1 MLFRSGINL
10 LIDLT
15 LGVRL
20 AGINFLAQLGA
31 AISAGP
37 AVGYGW
43 SGISMAA
50 LQTQIAAYNF
60 LADGFLPGDTVSG
73 VMLLTKSPSAFVGM
87 QFLFVTV

>member
-1 MLFRSGINL
+1 M
-10 LIDLT
+10 
-15 LGVRL
+15 
-20 AGINFLAQLGA
+20 NFLAQLGA
-31 AISAGP
+31 AIGAGP

-60 LADGFLPGDTVSG
+60 LADGFLPIDTVSG
-73 VMLLTKSPSAFVGM
+73 VMLLTKDPGAFIGM